1 MPRHTKSD
9 WFTVEAIDGTIYKL
23 EIFGVTHRTKHCMR
37 LLKDGQELEVFHLD
51 DVYWIRRQY
60 SLARIT
66 SCIQQNL
73 PFTRQKLMENSKQL
87 QQEGLG
93 FKAKETI
100 NLVEFLKRRRNE

>member
-1 MPRHTKSD
+1 MGNIRHTKSD
-9 WFTVEAIDGTIYKL
+9 WFKVVSQSGKVYDL

-37 LLKDGQELEVFHLD
+37 LLRNGEELEVFHLD
-51 DVYWIRRQY
+51 DVLVIKAAYRLQY
-60 SLARIT
+60 IT

-93 FKAKETI
+93 VTHEVTQNLI
-100 NLVEFLKRRRNE
+100 NLARRR